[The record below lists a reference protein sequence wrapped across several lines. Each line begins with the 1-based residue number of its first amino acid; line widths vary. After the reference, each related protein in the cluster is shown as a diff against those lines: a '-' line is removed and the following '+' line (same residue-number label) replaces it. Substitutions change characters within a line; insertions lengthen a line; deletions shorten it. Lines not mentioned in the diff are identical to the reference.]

1 MLRHIVMMKFKERD
15 TANENAQKVKQMLND
30 LVGTVDSL
38 KSMEVGINVNSKP
51 TAFDLVLTAD
61 FDDEAGLNSYRVH
74 PLHIKILDFMKEKVD
89 KTAVVDYFKTT

>member
-15 TANENAQKVKQMLND
+15 TAKETAQKVKQMLND

-38 KSMEVGINVNSKP
+38 ISMEVGINVNSKP

-61 FDDEAGLNSYRVH
+61 FDDEAGLNIYRTH

-89 KTAVVDYFKTT
+89 KTAVVDYLYN